1 MKKTIILATFIVI
14 SVTGYSQDL
23 RLGVCLNPHFD
34 WFSESSDLMKSNGT
48 KTGVEGGLIVE
59 NYFTKNYAFA
69 TGILLGSFGG
79 RMVYNDSISFQTDET
94 YKDIPPGKE
103 VKYKLQYISVPVG
116 LKLKT
121 NQIGYMSYFA
131 RLGFT
136 GQVNIGARADA
147 PPNLDDDGAG
157 KEIGLFNLAYHFGA
171 GLEYGIGGNTAIVAG
186 VTYNNGFLD
195 ILTKQGGKESLS
207 YLTINIGVMF

>member
-1 MKKTIILATFIVI
+1 MKKVLFLITIVGI
-14 SVTGYSQDL
+14 SVIGYSQKL
-23 RLGVCLNPHFD
+23 KLGVCLNPHFD
-34 WFSESSDLMKSNGT
+34 WFSESSDRMKSNGS
-48 KTGVEGGLIVE
+48 KTGVEGGLMVE
-59 NYFTKNYAFA
+59 NYFSDNYAFA

-79 RMVYNDSISFQTDET
+79 KMVYNDSIVFQTDET
-94 YKDIPPGKE
+94 DKDVPPGKE

-136 GQVNIGARADA
+136 GQINISAKADA
-147 PPNLDDDGAG
+147 PPSLDDDGAG
-157 KEIGLFNLAYHFGA
+157 KEVGLFNLAYHFGG
-171 GLEYGIGGNTAIVAG
+171 GLEYGVGGNTAIVVG

-195 ILTKQGGKESLS
+195 ILSKQGGKESLS
-207 YLTINIGVMF
+207 YLTINVGVMF

>member
-1 MKKTIILATFIVI
+1 MKKSLIILMLLGITA
-14 SVTGYSQDL
+14 SGYTQNL

-34 WFSESSDLMKSNGT
+34 WFSESSDIMKSNGT
-48 KTGVEGGLIVE
+48 RTGVEGGLIVE
-59 NYFTKNYAFA
+59 NYFAKNYAFA

-79 RMVYNDSISFQTDET
+79 RMVYNDSITFETDESV
-94 YKDIPPGKE
+94 KDIPPGKE
-103 VKYKLQYISVPVG
+103 VKYKLQYISVPIG

-136 GQVNIGARADA
+136 GQVNIGAKADA
-147 PPNLDDDGAG
+147 PPIMDNDGAG
-157 KEIGLFNLAYHFGA
+157 KEIGIFNLAYHFGG
-171 GLEYGIGGNTAIVAG
+171 GLEYGVGGNTAIVVG

-195 ILTKQGGKESLS
+195 VLTEQGGKESMS
-207 YLTINIGVMF
+207 YLTINVGVMF